1 MNKKRINKKIIIYF
15 LCVILVMTSVIATIL
30 YEDSLHTLN
39 CCDDDCIECIFV
51 HFSTNFIKNIS
62 IINRD
67 LLIFI
72 IFLSIIQFIKINM
85 KKVKKLSQ
93 IDLKVI
99 KQE

>member
-1 MNKKRINKKIIIYF
+1 MNKKIINKKIIIYF
-15 LCVILVMTSVIATIL
+15 ICAILIMTSVISAIL
-30 YEDSLHTLN
+30 CEGCLHTLS
-39 CCDDDCIECIFV
+39 CRDDDCIECIFV

-85 KKVKKLSQ
+85 KKQKH
-93 IDLKVI
+93 
-99 KQE
+99 